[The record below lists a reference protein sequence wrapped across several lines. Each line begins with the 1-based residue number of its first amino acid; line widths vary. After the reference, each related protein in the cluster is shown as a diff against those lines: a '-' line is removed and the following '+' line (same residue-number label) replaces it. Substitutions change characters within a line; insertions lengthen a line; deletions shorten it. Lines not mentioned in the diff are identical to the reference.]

1 MSYLSIDKS
10 KAMKKNRVNDSFF
23 IGYDWVLITSALLLS
38 VIGAALVYSASNQR
52 LQDAGLPTD
61 FYLQRHIFN
70 LILGLILG
78 LIVSRFSFRTARAY
92 AIIIYGFAVI
102 GLMLVLIPG
111 IGKSQGGAQAWLA
124 LPGGFTFQPSE
135 FTKVALITLL
145 AMVLTERRDSEL
157 VPHDKDVLLGL
168 SLAGIPAL
176 LVLLQNDFGTVM
188 IIGATLLTVLVA
200 SGTKLR
206 WVFGSLFAVLFG
218 GYVASQLNFIKD
230 YQLKRL
236 ATFVDPTLDPLGA
249 GYNTLQAKIA
259 IGSGGWFG
267 QGYLNG
273 PQTQGKYVPAQRTDF
288 IFTVA
293 GEELGFFGATLVI
306 LLMGL
311 ILYRLSKIALKAP
324 DRFGRLTAVGVAGWF
339 AIQSFENIGMN
350 LGIMPVT
357 GVPLPFVSYGGS
369 SMFVSWMAIGLAV
382 AIGREIDDRVTPI
395 IR

>member
-1 MSYLSIDKS
+1 MTYWSSETP
-10 KAMKKNRVNDSFF
+10 KAPSKNRFNDSFF
-23 IGYDWVLITSALLLS
+23 IGYDWVLITCALLLS
-38 VIGAALVYSASNQR
+38 IIGSALVYSASKQR
-52 LQDAGLPTD
+52 LFDAGINSD
-61 FYLQRHIFN
+61 YYLQRHIFN
-70 LILGLILG
+70 IIVGIVLA

-92 AIIIYGFAVI
+92 AIIIYGVAVL
-102 GLMLVLIPG
+102 GLIAVLIPG
-111 IGKSQGGAQAWLA
+111 IGKSQGGAQAWIA

-157 VPHDKDVLLGL
+157 VPDDRDVLFGL
-168 SLAGIPAL
+168 ALAGIPAL
-176 LVLLQNDFGTVM
+176 LVLLQNDIGTVM
-188 IIGATLLTVLVA
+188 IIGATLLSVMVV
-200 SGTKLR
+200 SGVKLR
-206 WVFGSLFAVLFG
+206 WIYGSISAVILAGFI
-218 GYVASQLNFIKD
+218 ASQLNFIKD

-249 GYNTLQAKIA
+249 GYNTLQARIA

-267 QGYLNG
+267 QGLFSG

-293 GEELGFFGATLVI
+293 GEELGFLGSALIIFLI
-306 LLMGL
+306 SM
-311 ILYRLSKIALKAP
+311 ILYRLTKIALNSP
-324 DRFGRLTAVGVAGWF
+324 DRFGRLAAAGVAGWF
-339 AIQSFENIGMN
+339 AIQAFENIGMN

-369 SMFVSWMAIGLAV
+369 SMFVSWMALGLVV
-382 AIGREIDDRVTPI
+382 AIGREIDDRVTPL

>member
-1 MSYLSIDKS
+1 MTYWSSETP
-10 KAMKKNRVNDSFF
+10 KAPSKNRFNDSFF
-23 IGYDWVLITSALLLS
+23 IGYDWVLITCALLLS
-38 VIGAALVYSASNQR
+38 IIGSALVYSASKQR
-52 LQDAGLPTD
+52 LFDAGINSD
-61 FYLQRHIFN
+61 YYLQRHIFN
-70 LILGLILG
+70 IIVGIVLA

-92 AIIIYGFAVI
+92 AIIIYGVAVL
-102 GLMLVLIPG
+102 GLIAVLIPG
-111 IGKSQGGAQAWLA
+111 IGKSQGGAQAWIA

-157 VPHDKDVLLGL
+157 VPDDRDVLFGL
-168 SLAGIPAL
+168 ALAGIPAL

-188 IIGATLLTVLVA
+188 IIGATLLSVMVV
-200 SGTKLR
+200 SGVKLR
-206 WVFGSLFAVLFG
+206 WVYGSISAVILAGFI
-218 GYVASQLNFIKD
+218 ASQLNFIKD

-249 GYNTLQAKIA
+249 GYNTLQARIA

-267 QGYLNG
+267 QGLFSG

-293 GEELGFFGATLVI
+293 GEELGFLGSVLIIFLI
-306 LLMGL
+306 SM
-311 ILYRLSKIALKAP
+311 ILYRLTKIALNSP
-324 DRFGRLTAVGVAGWF
+324 DRFGRLAAAGVAGWF
-339 AIQSFENIGMN
+339 AIQAFENIGMN

-369 SMFVSWMAIGLAV
+369 SMFVSWMALGLVV
-382 AIGREIDDRVTPI
+382 AIGREIDDRVTPL

>member
-1 MSYLSIDKS
+1 MSYWSS
-10 KAMKKNRVNDSFF
+10 ETPKAPSRNRFNDSFF
-23 IGYDWVLITSALLLS
+23 IGYDWVLITCALLLS
-38 VIGAALVYSASNQR
+38 IIGSALVFSASKQR
-52 LQDAGLPTD
+52 LFDAGINSD

-70 LILGLILG
+70 IIFGIVLA

-92 AIIIYGFAVI
+92 AIIIYIVAVI
-102 GLMLVLIPG
+102 GLVMVLIPG
-111 IGKSQGGAQAWLA
+111 IGKSQGGAQAWIS
-124 LPGGFTFQPSE
+124 LPGGFSFQPSE
-135 FTKVALITLL
+135 FTKIALIVLL

-157 VPHDKDVLLGL
+157 IPDDRDVLFGL
-168 SLAGIPAL
+168 ALAGVPAL
-176 LVLLQNDFGTVM
+176 LILLQNYFGTVM
-188 IIGATLLTVLVA
+188 IIGATLLSVMVVA
-200 SGTKLR
+200 GVKLR
-206 WVFGSLFAVLFG
+206 WIYGSLSAVLLAGFI
-218 GYVASQLNFIKD
+218 ASQLNFIKD
-230 YQLKRL
+230 YQLDRL

-249 GYNTLQAKIA
+249 GYNSLQARIA

-293 GEELGFFGATLVI
+293 GEELGFLGSTLIIFLLAMI
-306 LLMGL
+306 LF
-311 ILYRLSKIALKAP
+311 RLTKIALKAP
-324 DRFGRLTAVGVAGWF
+324 DRFGRLAAAGIAGWF
-339 AIQSFENIGMN
+339 AIQTFENIGMS

-382 AIGREIDDRVTPI
+382 AIGREIDDRVTPL

>member
-10 KAMKKNRVNDSFF
+10 KAIKKNRVNDSFF
-23 IGYDWVLITSALLLS
+23 IGYDWVLIISALLLS

>member
-1 MSYLSIDKS
+1 MTYWSSETP
-10 KAMKKNRVNDSFF
+10 KAPSKNRFNDSFF
-23 IGYDWVLITSALLLS
+23 IGYDWVLITCALLLS
-38 VIGAALVYSASNQR
+38 IIGSALVYSASKQR
-52 LQDAGLPTD
+52 LFDAGINSD
-61 FYLQRHIFN
+61 YYLQRHIFN
-70 LILGLILG
+70 IIVGIVLA

-92 AIIIYGFAVI
+92 AIIIYGVAVL
-102 GLMLVLIPG
+102 GLIAVLIPG
-111 IGKSQGGAQAWLA
+111 IGKSQGGAQAWIA

-157 VPHDKDVLLGL
+157 VPDDRDVLFGL
-168 SLAGIPAL
+168 ALAGIPAL
-176 LVLLQNDFGTVM
+176 LVLLQNDIGTVM
-188 IIGATLLTVLVA
+188 IIGATLLSVMVV
-200 SGTKLR
+200 SGVKLR
-206 WVFGSLFAVLFG
+206 WVYGSISAVILAGFI
-218 GYVASQLNFIKD
+218 ASQLNFIKD

-249 GYNTLQAKIA
+249 GYNTLQARIA

-267 QGYLNG
+267 QGLFSG

-293 GEELGFFGATLVI
+293 GEELGFLGSALIIFLI
-306 LLMGL
+306 SM
-311 ILYRLSKIALKAP
+311 ILYRLTKIALNSP
-324 DRFGRLTAVGVAGWF
+324 DRFGRLAAAGVAGWF
-339 AIQSFENIGMN
+339 AIQAFENIGMN

-369 SMFVSWMAIGLAV
+369 SMFVSWMALGLVV
-382 AIGREIDDRVTPI
+382 AIGREIDDRVTPL

>member
-10 KAMKKNRVNDSFF
+10 KAIKKNRVNDSFF

-206 WVFGSLFAVLFG
+206 WVVGSLFAVLIG

>member
-1 MSYLSIDKS
+1 MTYWSSETP
-10 KAMKKNRVNDSFF
+10 KAPSKNRFNDSFF
-23 IGYDWVLITSALLLS
+23 IGYDWVLITCALLLS
-38 VIGAALVYSASNQR
+38 IIGSALVYSASKQR
-52 LQDAGLPTD
+52 LFDAGINSD
-61 FYLQRHIFN
+61 HYLQRHIFN
-70 LILGLILG
+70 IIVGIVLA

-92 AIIIYGFAVI
+92 AIIIYGVAVL
-102 GLMLVLIPG
+102 GLIAVLIPG
-111 IGKSQGGAQAWLA
+111 IGKSQGGAQAWIA

-157 VPHDKDVLLGL
+157 VPDDRDVLFGL
-168 SLAGIPAL
+168 ALAGIPSL

-188 IIGATLLTVLVA
+188 IIGATLLSVMVV
-200 SGTKLR
+200 SGVKLR
-206 WVFGSLFAVLFG
+206 WIYGSISAVILAGFI
-218 GYVASQLNFIKD
+218 ASQLNFIKD

-249 GYNTLQAKIA
+249 GYNTLQARIA

-267 QGYLNG
+267 QGLFSG

-293 GEELGFFGATLVI
+293 GEELGFLGSVLIIFLI
-306 LLMGL
+306 SM
-311 ILYRLSKIALKAP
+311 ILYRLTKIALNSP
-324 DRFGRLTAVGVAGWF
+324 DRFGRLAAAGVAGWF
-339 AIQSFENIGMN
+339 AIQAFENIGMN

-357 GVPLPFVSYGGS
+357 GVPLPFISYGGS
-369 SMFVSWMAIGLAV
+369 SMFVSWMALGLVV
-382 AIGREIDDRVTPI
+382 AIGREIDDRVTPL

>member
-1 MSYLSIDKS
+1 MTYWSSETP
-10 KAMKKNRVNDSFF
+10 KAPSKNRFNDSFF
-23 IGYDWVLITSALLLS
+23 IGYDWVLITCALLLS
-38 VIGAALVYSASNQR
+38 IIGSALVYSASKQR
-52 LQDAGLPTD
+52 LFDAGINSD
-61 FYLQRHIFN
+61 YYLQRHIFN
-70 LILGLILG
+70 IIVGIVLA

-92 AIIIYGFAVI
+92 AIIIYGVAVL
-102 GLMLVLIPG
+102 GLIAVLIPG
-111 IGKSQGGAQAWLA
+111 IGKSQGGAQAWIA

-157 VPHDKDVLLGL
+157 VPDDRDVLFGL
-168 SLAGIPAL
+168 ALAGIPAL

-188 IIGATLLTVLVA
+188 IIGATLLSVMVV
-200 SGTKLR
+200 SGVKLR
-206 WVFGSLFAVLFG
+206 WVYGSISAVILAGFI
-218 GYVASQLNFIKD
+218 ASQLNFIKD

-249 GYNTLQAKIA
+249 GYNTLQARIA

-267 QGYLNG
+267 QGLFSG

-293 GEELGFFGATLVI
+293 GEELGFLGSALIIFLI
-306 LLMGL
+306 SM
-311 ILYRLSKIALKAP
+311 ILYRLTKIALNSP
-324 DRFGRLTAVGVAGWF
+324 DRFGRLAAAGVAGWF
-339 AIQSFENIGMN
+339 AIQAFENIGMN

-369 SMFVSWMAIGLAV
+369 SMFVSWMALGLVV
-382 AIGREIDDRVTPI
+382 AIGREIDDRVTPL

>member
-1 MSYLSIDKS
+1 MTYWSSETP
-10 KAMKKNRVNDSFF
+10 KAPSKNRFNDSFF
-23 IGYDWVLITSALLLS
+23 IGYDWVLITCALLLS
-38 VIGAALVYSASNQR
+38 IIGSALVYSASKQR
-52 LQDAGLPTD
+52 LFDAGINSD
-61 FYLQRHIFN
+61 YYLQRHIFN
-70 LILGLILG
+70 IIVGIVLA

-92 AIIIYGFAVI
+92 AIIIYGVAVL
-102 GLMLVLIPG
+102 GLIAVLIPG
-111 IGKSQGGAQAWLA
+111 IGKSQGGAQAWIA

-157 VPHDKDVLLGL
+157 VPDDRDVLFGL
-168 SLAGIPAL
+168 ALAGIPAL

-188 IIGATLLTVLVA
+188 IIGATLLSVMVV
-200 SGTKLR
+200 SGVKLR
-206 WVFGSLFAVLFG
+206 WIYGSISAVILAGFI
-218 GYVASQLNFIKD
+218 ASQLNFIKD

-249 GYNTLQAKIA
+249 GYNTLQARIA

-267 QGYLNG
+267 QGLFSG

-293 GEELGFFGATLVI
+293 GEELGFLGSALIIFLI
-306 LLMGL
+306 SM
-311 ILYRLSKIALKAP
+311 ILYRLTKIALNSP
-324 DRFGRLTAVGVAGWF
+324 DRFGRLAAAGVAGWF
-339 AIQSFENIGMN
+339 AIQAFENIGMN

-357 GVPLPFVSYGGS
+357 GVPLPFISYGGS
-369 SMFVSWMAIGLAV
+369 SMFVSWMALGLVV
-382 AIGREIDDRVTPI
+382 AIGREIDDRVTPL

>member
-10 KAMKKNRVNDSFF
+10 KAIKRNRVNDSFF

-206 WVFGSLFAVLFG
+206 SVFGSLFAVLFG

>member
-1 MSYLSIDKS
+1 MSYLSVDKS
-10 KAMKKNRVNDSFF
+10 KTIKKNRVNDSFF

>member
-1 MSYLSIDKS
+1 MSYLSTDKS
-10 KAMKKNRVNDSFF
+10 KTIKTNRVNDSFF

-38 VIGAALVYSASNQR
+38 VIGAALVYSASIQR

-168 SLAGIPAL
+168 SLAGFPAL

>member
-1 MSYLSIDKS
+1 MTYWSSETP
-10 KAMKKNRVNDSFF
+10 KAPSKNRFNDSFF
-23 IGYDWVLITSALLLS
+23 IGYDWVLITCALLLS
-38 VIGAALVYSASNQR
+38 IIGSALVYSASKQR
-52 LQDAGLPTD
+52 LFDAGINSD
-61 FYLQRHIFN
+61 YYLQRHIFN
-70 LILGLILG
+70 IIVGIVLA

-92 AIIIYGFAVI
+92 AIIIYGVAVL
-102 GLMLVLIPG
+102 GLIAVLIPG
-111 IGKSQGGAQAWLA
+111 IGKSQGGAQAWIA

-157 VPHDKDVLLGL
+157 VPDDRDVLFGL
-168 SLAGIPAL
+168 ALAGIPAL

-188 IIGATLLTVLVA
+188 IIGATLLSVMVV
-200 SGTKLR
+200 SGVKLR
-206 WVFGSLFAVLFG
+206 WIYGSISAVILAGFI
-218 GYVASQLNFIKD
+218 ASQLNFIKD

-249 GYNTLQAKIA
+249 GYNTLQARIA

-267 QGYLNG
+267 QGLFSG

-293 GEELGFFGATLVI
+293 GEELGFLGSVLIIFLI
-306 LLMGL
+306 SM
-311 ILYRLSKIALKAP
+311 ILYRLTKIAINSP
-324 DRFGRLTAVGVAGWF
+324 DRFGRLAAAGVAGWF
-339 AIQSFENIGMN
+339 AVQTFENIGMN

-369 SMFVSWMAIGLAV
+369 SMFVSWMALGLVV
-382 AIGREIDDRVTPI
+382 AIGREIDDRVTPL

>member
-1 MSYLSIDKS
+1 MTYWSSETP
-10 KAMKKNRVNDSFF
+10 KAPSRNRFNDSFF
-23 IGYDWVLITSALLLS
+23 IGYDWVLITCALLLS
-38 VIGAALVYSASNQR
+38 IIGSALVYSASKQR
-52 LQDAGLPTD
+52 LFDAGINTD

-70 LILGLILG
+70 IIVGIVLA

-92 AIIIYGFAVI
+92 AIIIYGVAVL
-102 GLMLVLIPG
+102 GLMLVLVPG
-111 IGKSQGGAQAWLA
+111 IGKSQGGAQAWIA

-157 VPHDKDVLLGL
+157 VPDDRDVLFGL
-168 SLAGIPAL
+168 ALAGIPAL

-188 IIGATLLTVLVA
+188 IIGATLLSVMVVA
-200 SGTKLR
+200 GVKLR
-206 WVFGSLFAVLFG
+206 WIYGSICAVILAGFI
-218 GYVASQLNFIKD
+218 ASKLNFIKD

-249 GYNTLQAKIA
+249 GYNTLQARIA

-267 QGYLNG
+267 QGLLSG

-293 GEELGFFGATLVI
+293 GEELGFFGSTLI
-306 LLMGL
+306 IFLIAM
-311 ILYRLSKIALKAP
+311 ILYRLTKIAINSP
-324 DRFGRLTAVGVAGWF
+324 DRFGRLAAAGVAGWF
-339 AIQSFENIGMN
+339 AIQTFENIGMN

-369 SMFVSWMAIGLAV
+369 SMFVSWMALGLVV
-382 AIGREIDDRVTPI
+382 AIGREIDDRVTPL

>member
-1 MSYLSIDKS
+1 MTYWSSETP
-10 KAMKKNRVNDSFF
+10 KAPSKNRFNDSFF
-23 IGYDWVLITSALLLS
+23 IGYDWVLITCALLLS
-38 VIGAALVYSASNQR
+38 IIGSALVYSASKQR
-52 LQDAGLPTD
+52 LFDAGINSD

-70 LILGLILG
+70 IIVGIVLA

-92 AIIIYGFAVI
+92 AIIIYGVAVL
-102 GLMLVLIPG
+102 GLIAVLIPG
-111 IGKSQGGAQAWLA
+111 IGKSQGGAQAWIA

-157 VPHDKDVLLGL
+157 VPDDRDVLFGL
-168 SLAGIPAL
+168 ALAGIPAL

-188 IIGATLLTVLVA
+188 IIGATLLSVMVV
-200 SGTKLR
+200 SGVKLR
-206 WVFGSLFAVLFG
+206 WIYGSISAVILAGFI
-218 GYVASQLNFIKD
+218 ASQLNFIKD

-249 GYNTLQAKIA
+249 GYNTLQARIA

-267 QGYLNG
+267 QGVFSG

-293 GEELGFFGATLVI
+293 GEELGFLGSVLIIFLI
-306 LLMGL
+306 SM
-311 ILYRLSKIALKAP
+311 ILYRLTKIALNSP
-324 DRFGRLTAVGVAGWF
+324 DRFGRLAAAGVAGWF
-339 AIQSFENIGMN
+339 AIQAFENIGMN

-357 GVPLPFVSYGGS
+357 GVPLPFISYGGS
-369 SMFVSWMAIGLAV
+369 SMFVSWMALGLVV
-382 AIGREIDDRVTPI
+382 AIGREIDDRVTPL

>member
-1 MSYLSIDKS
+1 MSYWSS
-10 KAMKKNRVNDSFF
+10 ETPKAPSRNRFNDSFF
-23 IGYDWVLITSALLLS
+23 IGYDWVLITCALLLS
-38 VIGAALVYSASNQR
+38 IIGSALVFSASKQR
-52 LQDAGLPTD
+52 LFDAGINSD

-70 LILGLILG
+70 IIFGIVLA

-92 AIIIYGFAVI
+92 AIIIYIVAVI
-102 GLMLVLIPG
+102 GLVMVLIPG
-111 IGKSQGGAQAWLA
+111 IGKSQGGAQAWIS
-124 LPGGFTFQPSE
+124 LPGGFSFQPSE
-135 FTKVALITLL
+135 FTKIALIVLL

-157 VPHDKDVLLGL
+157 IPDDRDVLFGL
-168 SLAGIPAL
+168 ALAGVPAL
-176 LVLLQNDFGTVM
+176 LILLQNDFGTVM
-188 IIGATLLTVLVA
+188 IIGATLLSVMVVAGVKLRWIYGSLSAVLVA
-200 SGTKLR
+200 G
-206 WVFGSLFAVLFG
+206 FI
-218 GYVASQLNFIKD
+218 ASQLNFIKD
-230 YQLKRL
+230 YQLDRL

-249 GYNTLQAKIA
+249 GYNSLQARIA

-293 GEELGFFGATLVI
+293 GEELGFLGSTLIIFLLAMI
-306 LLMGL
+306 LF
-311 ILYRLSKIALKAP
+311 RLTKIALKAP
-324 DRFGRLTAVGVAGWF
+324 DRFGRLAAAGIAGWF
-339 AIQSFENIGMN
+339 AIQTFENIGMS

-382 AIGREIDDRVTPI
+382 AIGREIDDRVTPL

>member
-1 MSYLSIDKS
+1 MSYWSS
-10 KAMKKNRVNDSFF
+10 ETPKAPSRNRFNDSFF
-23 IGYDWVLITSALLLS
+23 IGYDWVLITCALLLS
-38 VIGAALVYSASNQR
+38 IIGSALVFSASKQR
-52 LQDAGLPTD
+52 LFDAGINSD

-70 LILGLILG
+70 IIFGVVLA

-92 AIIIYGFAVI
+92 AIIIYIVAVI
-102 GLMLVLIPG
+102 GLVMVLIPG
-111 IGKSQGGAQAWLA
+111 IGKSQGGAQAWIS
-124 LPGGFTFQPSE
+124 LPGGFSFQPSE
-135 FTKVALITLL
+135 FTKIALIVLL

-157 VPHDKDVLLGL
+157 IPDDRDVLFGL
-168 SLAGIPAL
+168 ALAGVPAL
-176 LVLLQNDFGTVM
+176 LILLQNDFGTVM
-188 IIGATLLTVLVA
+188 IIGATLLSVMVVA
-200 SGTKLR
+200 GVKLR
-206 WVFGSLFAVLFG
+206 WIYGSLSVVLLAGFI
-218 GYVASQLNFIKD
+218 ASQLNFIKD
-230 YQLKRL
+230 YQLDRL

-249 GYNTLQAKIA
+249 GYNSLQARIA

-293 GEELGFFGATLVI
+293 GEELGFLGSTLIIFLLAMI
-306 LLMGL
+306 LF
-311 ILYRLSKIALKAP
+311 RLTKIALKAP
-324 DRFGRLTAVGVAGWF
+324 DRFGRLAAAGIAGWF
-339 AIQSFENIGMN
+339 AIQTFENIGMS

-382 AIGREIDDRVTPI
+382 AIGREIDDRVTPL

>member
-1 MSYLSIDKS
+1 MSYWSS
-10 KAMKKNRVNDSFF
+10 ETPKAPSRNRFNDSFF
-23 IGYDWVLITSALLLS
+23 IGYDWVLITCALLLS
-38 VIGAALVYSASNQR
+38 IIGSALVFSASKQR
-52 LQDAGLPTD
+52 LFDAGINSD

-70 LILGLILG
+70 IIFGIVLA

-92 AIIIYGFAVI
+92 AIIIYIVAVI
-102 GLMLVLIPG
+102 GLVMVLIPG
-111 IGKSQGGAQAWLA
+111 IGKSQGGAQAWIS
-124 LPGGFTFQPSE
+124 LPGGFSFQPSE
-135 FTKVALITLL
+135 FTKIALIVLL

-157 VPHDKDVLLGL
+157 IPDDRDVLFGL
-168 SLAGIPAL
+168 ALAGVPAL
-176 LVLLQNDFGTVM
+176 LILLQNDFGTVM
-188 IIGATLLTVLVA
+188 IIGATLLSVMVVA
-200 SGTKLR
+200 GVKLR
-206 WVFGSLFAVLFG
+206 WIYGSLSAVLLAGFIS
-218 GYVASQLNFIKD
+218 SQLNFIKD
-230 YQLKRL
+230 YQLERL

-249 GYNTLQAKIA
+249 GYNSLQARIA

-293 GEELGFFGATLVI
+293 GEELGFLGSTLIIFLLAMI
-306 LLMGL
+306 LF
-311 ILYRLSKIALKAP
+311 RLTKIALKAP
-324 DRFGRLTAVGVAGWF
+324 DRFGRLAAAGIAGWF
-339 AIQSFENIGMN
+339 AIQTFENIGMS

-382 AIGREIDDRVTPI
+382 AIGREIDDRVTPL

>member
-1 MSYLSIDKS
+1 MTYWSSETP
-10 KAMKKNRVNDSFF
+10 KAPSKNRFNDSFF
-23 IGYDWVLITSALLLS
+23 IGYDWVLITCALLLS
-38 VIGAALVYSASNQR
+38 IIGSALVYSASKQR
-52 LQDAGLPTD
+52 LFDAGINSD

-70 LILGLILG
+70 IIVGIVLA

-92 AIIIYGFAVI
+92 AIIIYGVAVL
-102 GLMLVLIPG
+102 GLIAVLIPG
-111 IGKSQGGAQAWLA
+111 IGKSQGGAQAWIA

-157 VPHDKDVLLGL
+157 VPDDRDVLFGL
-168 SLAGIPAL
+168 ALAGIPAL

-188 IIGATLLTVLVA
+188 IIGATLLSVMVV
-200 SGTKLR
+200 SGVKLR
-206 WVFGSLFAVLFG
+206 WIYGSISAVILAGFI
-218 GYVASQLNFIKD
+218 ASKLNFIKD

-249 GYNTLQAKIA
+249 GYNTLQARIA

-267 QGYLNG
+267 QGLFSG

-293 GEELGFFGATLVI
+293 GEELGFLGSVLIIFLI
-306 LLMGL
+306 SM
-311 ILYRLSKIALKAP
+311 ILYRLTKIALNSP
-324 DRFGRLTAVGVAGWF
+324 DRFGRLAAAGVAGWF
-339 AIQSFENIGMN
+339 AIQAFENIGMN

-369 SMFVSWMAIGLAV
+369 SMFVSWMALGLVV
-382 AIGREIDDRVTPI
+382 AIGREIDDRVTPL

>member
-10 KAMKKNRVNDSFF
+10 KTIKRNRVNDSFF
-23 IGYDWVLITSALLLS
+23 IGYDWVLISSALLLS
-38 VIGAALVYSASNQR
+38 IIGAALVYSASKQR
-52 LQDAGLPTD
+52 LFDAGIPTD

-70 LILGLILG
+70 IILGLVLG

-92 AIIIYGFAVI
+92 AIIIYALAVL

-111 IGKSQGGAQAWLA
+111 VGKSQGGAQAWLS

-157 VPHDKDVLLGL
+157 VPHDKDVLFGL

-188 IIGATLLTVLVA
+188 IIGATLLTVLIA

-206 WVFGSLFAVLFG
+206 WVFGSLLGVILG
-218 GYVASQLNFIKD
+218 GFVASQLNFIKD

-293 GEELGFFGATLVI
+293 GEELGFFGACLII
-306 LLMGL
+306 LLIGL
-311 ILYRLSKIALKAP
+311 ILYRLTKIALKAP
-324 DRFGRLTAVGVAGWF
+324 DRFGRLTAIGVAGWF

>member
-1 MSYLSIDKS
+1 MSYWSS
-10 KAMKKNRVNDSFF
+10 ETPKAPSRNRFNDSFF
-23 IGYDWVLITSALLLS
+23 IGYDWVLITCALLLS
-38 VIGAALVYSASNQR
+38 IIGSALVFSASKQR
-52 LQDAGLPTD
+52 LFDAGINSD

-70 LILGLILG
+70 IIFGIVLA

-92 AIIIYGFAVI
+92 AIIIYIVAVI
-102 GLMLVLIPG
+102 GLVMVLIPG
-111 IGKSQGGAQAWLA
+111 IGKSQGGAQAWIS
-124 LPGGFTFQPSE
+124 LPGGFSFQPSE
-135 FTKVALITLL
+135 FTKIALIVLL

-157 VPHDKDVLLGL
+157 IPDDRDVLFGL
-168 SLAGIPAL
+168 ALAGVPAL
-176 LVLLQNDFGTVM
+176 LILLQNDFGTVM
-188 IIGATLLTVLVA
+188 IIGATLLSVMVVA
-200 SGTKLR
+200 GVKLR
-206 WVFGSLFAVLFG
+206 WIYGSLSAVLLAGFI
-218 GYVASQLNFIKD
+218 ASQLNFIKD
-230 YQLKRL
+230 YQLDRL

-249 GYNTLQAKIA
+249 GYNSLQARIA

-293 GEELGFFGATLVI
+293 GEELGFLGSTLIIFLLAMI
-306 LLMGL
+306 LF
-311 ILYRLSKIALKAP
+311 RLTKIALKAP
-324 DRFGRLTAVGVAGWF
+324 DRFGRLAAAGIAGWF
-339 AIQSFENIGMN
+339 AIQTFENIGMS

-382 AIGREIDDRVTPI
+382 AIGREIDDRVTSL

>member
-1 MSYLSIDKS
+1 MTYWSSETP
-10 KAMKKNRVNDSFF
+10 KAPSKNRFNDSFF
-23 IGYDWVLITSALLLS
+23 IGYDWVLITCALLLS
-38 VIGAALVYSASNQR
+38 IIGSALVYSASKQR
-52 LQDAGLPTD
+52 LFDAGINSD
-61 FYLQRHIFN
+61 YYLQRHIFN
-70 LILGLILG
+70 IIVGIVLA

-92 AIIIYGFAVI
+92 AIIIYGVAVL
-102 GLMLVLIPG
+102 GLIVILIPG

-124 LPGGFTFQPSE
+124 LPGGFTVQPSE

-157 VPHDKDVLLGL
+157 VPDDRDVLFGL
-168 SLAGIPAL
+168 ALAGIPAL

-188 IIGATLLTVLVA
+188 IIGATLLSVMVV
-200 SGTKLR
+200 SGVKLR
-206 WVFGSLFAVLFG
+206 WIYGSISAVILAGFI
-218 GYVASQLNFIKD
+218 ASKLNFIKD

-249 GYNTLQAKIA
+249 GYNTLQARIA

-267 QGYLNG
+267 QGLFSG

-293 GEELGFFGATLVI
+293 GEELGFLGSALIIFLI
-306 LLMGL
+306 SM
-311 ILYRLSKIALKAP
+311 ILYRLTKIALNSP
-324 DRFGRLTAVGVAGWF
+324 DRFGRLAAAGVAGWF
-339 AIQSFENIGMN
+339 AIQAFENIGMN

-357 GVPLPFVSYGGS
+357 GVPLPFISYGGS
-369 SMFVSWMAIGLAV
+369 SMFVSWMALGLVV
-382 AIGREIDDRVTPI
+382 AIGREIDDRVTPL

>member
-1 MSYLSIDKS
+1 MSYWSS
-10 KAMKKNRVNDSFF
+10 ETPKAPSRNRFNDSFF
-23 IGYDWVLITSALLLS
+23 IGYDWVLITCALLLS
-38 VIGAALVYSASNQR
+38 IVGSALVFSASKQR
-52 LQDAGLPTD
+52 LFDAGINSD

-70 LILGLILG
+70 IIFGIVLA

-92 AIIIYGFAVI
+92 AIIIYIVAVI
-102 GLMLVLIPG
+102 GLVMVLIPG
-111 IGKSQGGAQAWLA
+111 IGKSQGGAQAWIS
-124 LPGGFTFQPSE
+124 LPGGFSFQPSE
-135 FTKVALITLL
+135 FTKIALIVLL

-157 VPHDKDVLLGL
+157 IPDDRDVLFGL
-168 SLAGIPAL
+168 ALAGVPAL
-176 LVLLQNDFGTVM
+176 LILLQNDFGTVM
-188 IIGATLLTVLVA
+188 IIGATLLSVMVVA
-200 SGTKLR
+200 GVKLR
-206 WVFGSLFAVLFG
+206 WIYGSLSAVLLAGFI
-218 GYVASQLNFIKD
+218 ASQLNFIKD
-230 YQLKRL
+230 YQLDRL

-249 GYNTLQAKIA
+249 GYNSLQARIA

-293 GEELGFFGATLVI
+293 GEELGFLGSTLIIFLLAMI
-306 LLMGL
+306 LFRL
-311 ILYRLSKIALKAP
+311 IKIALKAP
-324 DRFGRLTAVGVAGWF
+324 DRFGRLAAAGIAGWF
-339 AIQSFENIGMN
+339 AIQTFENIGMS

-382 AIGREIDDRVTPI
+382 AIGREIDDRVTPL

>member
-1 MSYLSIDKS
+1 MTYWSSETP
-10 KAMKKNRVNDSFF
+10 KAPSKNRFNDSFF
-23 IGYDWVLITSALLLS
+23 IGYDWVLITCALLLS
-38 VIGAALVYSASNQR
+38 IIGSALVYSASKQR
-52 LQDAGLPTD
+52 LFDAGINSD

-70 LILGLILG
+70 IIVGIVLA

-92 AIIIYGFAVI
+92 AIIIYGVAVL
-102 GLMLVLIPG
+102 GLIAVLMPG
-111 IGKSQGGAQAWLA
+111 IGKSQGGAQAWIA

-157 VPHDKDVLLGL
+157 VPDDRDVLFGL
-168 SLAGIPAL
+168 ALAGIPAL

-188 IIGATLLTVLVA
+188 IIGATLLSVMVV
-200 SGTKLR
+200 SGVKLR
-206 WVFGSLFAVLFG
+206 WIYGSISAVILAGFI
-218 GYVASQLNFIKD
+218 ASQLNFIKD

-249 GYNTLQAKIA
+249 GYNTLQARIA

-267 QGYLNG
+267 QGLFSG

-293 GEELGFFGATLVI
+293 GEELGFLGSALIIFLI
-306 LLMGL
+306 SM
-311 ILYRLSKIALKAP
+311 ILYRLTKIALNSP
-324 DRFGRLTAVGVAGWF
+324 DRFGRLAAAGVAGWF
-339 AIQSFENIGMN
+339 AIQAFENIGMN

-369 SMFVSWMAIGLAV
+369 SMFVSWMALGLVV
-382 AIGREIDDRVTPI
+382 AIGREIDDRVTPL

>member
-1 MSYLSIDKS
+1 MTYWSSETP
-10 KAMKKNRVNDSFF
+10 KAPSKNRFNDSFF
-23 IGYDWVLITSALLLS
+23 IGYDWVLITCALLLS
-38 VIGAALVYSASNQR
+38 IIGSALVYSASKQR
-52 LQDAGLPTD
+52 LFDAGINSD
-61 FYLQRHIFN
+61 YYLQRHIFN
-70 LILGLILG
+70 IIVGIVLA

-92 AIIIYGFAVI
+92 AIIIYGVAVL
-102 GLMLVLIPG
+102 GLIAVLIPG
-111 IGKSQGGAQAWLA
+111 IGKSQGGAQAWIA

-157 VPHDKDVLLGL
+157 VPDDRDVLFGL
-168 SLAGIPAL
+168 ALAGIPAL

-188 IIGATLLTVLVA
+188 IIGATLLSVMVV
-200 SGTKLR
+200 SGVKLR
-206 WVFGSLFAVLFG
+206 WIYGSISAVILAGFI
-218 GYVASQLNFIKD
+218 ASQLNFIKD

-249 GYNTLQAKIA
+249 GYNTLQARIA

-267 QGYLNG
+267 QGLFSG

-293 GEELGFFGATLVI
+293 GEELGFLGSALIIFLI
-306 LLMGL
+306 SM
-311 ILYRLSKIALKAP
+311 ILYRLTKIALNSP
-324 DRFGRLTAVGVAGWF
+324 DRFGRLAAAGVAGWF
-339 AIQSFENIGMN
+339 AIQAFENIGMN

-369 SMFVSWMAIGLAV
+369 SMFVSWMALGLVV
-382 AIGREIDDRVTPI
+382 AIGREIDDRVTPL